1 MTVHD
6 VPVTGAALARRLAD
20 IAALTKPRLNAMAVF
35 AVVVGWWAEVGFAGE
50 VLPLVI
56 AILGS
61 GAVACGASVFNQVI
75 ERDRDALM
83 ERTADRPLPAGR
95 MSVSDAVMIGV
106 ALSVGGLAI
115 MAVGSTSLATAL
127 SALTLVTYV
136 AIYTP
141 LKTRTSLNTLA
152 GTIPGALPP
161 LIGAAAA
168 SGHLSPRAWFLFALI
183 AAWQLP
189 HFLSIAWLY
198 REDYKRAGYAM
209 LPVVTGGSA
218 ATGRQ
223 IVVQGLLTLLVS
235 LAAWPLGL
243 AGAGYFVVAL
253 IAGVLFVSSG
263 VYFLVRRTDT
273 AARLVLRASLMHL
286 PIVLTAFALESA

>member
-6 VPVTGAALARRLAD
+6 VPAAGAGLARRAAD
-20 IAALTKPRLNAMAVF
+20 LAALTKPRLNAMAVF
-35 AVVVGWWAEVGFAGE
+35 AVVVGWWAEVGFDGP
-50 VLPLVI
+50 VLPLLV
-56 AILGS
+56 AIFGS
-61 GAVACGASVFNQVI
+61 GAVACGASVFNQVV

-83 ERTADRPLPAGR
+83 KRTCERPLAAGR
-95 MSVSDAVMIGV
+95 LSVSDAVLIGV
-106 ALSVGGLAI
+106 ALSVGGLLI
-115 MAVGSTSLATAL
+115 LAVGSTPLATAL

-141 LKTRTSLNTLA
+141 LKTRTSLNTLV

-168 SGHLSPRAWFLFALI
+168 AGSLSPRAWFLFALI
-183 AAWQLP
+183 GVWQLP

-198 REDYKRAGYAM
+198 RRDYERAGYAM
-209 LPVVTGGSA
+209 LPVVTGGSG

-223 IVVQGLLTLLVS
+223 IVVQGMLTLLVS

-243 AGAGYFVVAL
+243 AGTAYFVVAL
-253 IAGVLFVSSG
+253 VAGALFVGTGVLFL
-263 VYFLVRRTDT
+263 FRRTDA
-273 AARLVLRASLMHL
+273 AARLVLRASLLHL
-286 PIVLTAFALESA
+286 PIVLTAFALASA